1 MVTSSLDRPPV
12 GGQPNQW
19 FYEPALSLHLASPP
33 AAFRKFL
40 DGPLSMAARQRPDG
54 TWAFTPTSTAPGR
67 PLGATGDTSNGY
79 VATHAFPVLYAAR
92 ITGNPQLR
100 EAGLKALAY
109 LEKQPLRPEGAQTW
123 ELSLHV
129 PDLLASAWVVQTF
142 VEGYRLTG
150 ESRYLDLAQRWAEA
164 GLPFVYLWNPTDR
177 PIMRYATI
185 PVFGAS
191 NYTFPW
197 FGRPVMWNGLDYA
210 IGLQSLAAELKG
222 ADVPPLVDWRR
233 VAEGITVAAAQMQ
246 PESGPYLGMY
256 PDAWDVVA
264 GTEAYTW
271 WLTPSYLMQ
280 NILMLQ
286 GDEGAQVNTRIVTVG
301 PPKGAFRGQAIHVNT
316 VGRLVSADVQGNT
329 LTLKLRYHAG
339 ETSAILLSPLAQAP
353 GRVEVNGKPAP
364 ADPSWSATGAAWG
377 YEAEMSVVRVPFTGE
392 EAAVSVMLP

>member
-1 MVTSSLDRPPV
+1 LERPPV

-19 FYEPALSLHLASPP
+19 FYEPALLLHLASPP
-33 AAFRKFL
+33 SAFRKFL
-40 DGPLSMAARQRPDG
+40 DMPLSRAAQQRADG

-67 PLGATGDTSNGY
+67 PFGATGDTSNGY

-92 ITGNPQLR
+92 ITGNQQLR

-129 PDLLASAWVVQTF
+129 PDLLASAWVTQSF
-142 VEGYRLTG
+142 LEGYRLTG
-150 ESRYLDLAQRWAEA
+150 EPHYLDLAQRWAEA
-164 GLPFVYLWNPTDR
+164 GLPFVYLWNPPDR
-177 PIMRYATI
+177 PVMRYTTI

-191 NYTFPW
+191 NYTSPW

-210 IGLQSLAAELKG
+210 IGLQGLAAELEAAG
-222 ADVPPLVDWRR
+222 IPALLDWRR

-280 NILMLQ
+280 NLLMLQ
-286 GDEGAQVNTRIVTVG
+286 GNDDAQVRTRIIVVG
-301 PPKGAFRGQAIHVNT
+301 GQAIHVNT
-316 VGRLVSADVQGNT
+316 VGRLVSADAAKRTSQGNA

-339 ETSAILLSPLAQAP
+339 ETSAVMLSPLKAAP
-353 GRVEVNGKPAP
+353 ARVEVNGKAIP
-364 ADPSWSATGAAWG
+364 ADAPWSGAAPTWG
-377 YEAEMSVVRVPFTGE
+377 YEAEMLVVRVPFGGE
-392 EAAVSVMLP
+392 EAVVSVTLP